1 MTLPLTALFG
11 VMHAAFTQAAPAPAP
26 SPLFAAFKAAC
37 FDLDSK
43 DGVAPYAAIAPAAKA
58 AGWTEVA
65 RADADPRVAGILDKG
80 RQAVKEAEPDGT
92 YSDQIFRHSFDG
104 RTVWLITSRFVA
116 KSGIW
121 GNGCRAYDLD
131 MPAAPPREVIDG
143 WVGSAPTG
151 VQANGSA
158 TKRLWEPW
166 QTGVSL
172 EITYVPRDHPL
183 GTSYGIQGL
192 VLVSQSIGGF

>member
-1 MTLPLTALFG
+1 VSGFALI
-11 VMHAAFTQAAPAPAP
+11 AALGMVQAPPAPAP
-26 SPLFAAFKAAC
+26 SPLFAAFTAAC
-37 FDLDSK
+37 FNLDSE
-43 DGVAPYAAIAPAAKA
+43 DGASSFNRVAPAAKA
-58 AGWTEVA
+58 SGWTEVA
-65 RADADPRVAGILDKG
+65 EADADPRIAGIVTKG
-80 RQAVKEAEPDGT
+80 RKAVQEEEPDGT
-92 YSDQIFRHSFDG
+92 YAGQIFRHRFDG
-104 RTVWLITSRFVA
+104 RDVWLVTSRFVA
-116 KSGIW
+116 KEGYW

-131 MPAAPPREVIDG
+131 MPDAPPRETLDA

-166 QTGVSL
+166 QNGVTL
-172 EITYVPRDHPL
+172 EITYVPRNHPL